1 MKVRPYL
8 LSFLLLIASAAT
20 PAIAGS
26 ASNNLDVS
34 ASVVPSIIIVPPDQV
49 ELGEYNPVAT
59 PYSPATPVTATTP
72 IAIRLP
78 SNTAGKI
85 TVGQG
90 QNPSPVSTDPN
101 PVRRMTDG
109 NGNYLLYELY
119 QDESKTTIWG
129 NTDDTG
135 LSLTGT
141 GSASNVNVHIKIPAG
156 QNVPAGNY
164 QDTVQ
169 VKVTL

>member
-1 MKVRPYL
+1 MKLRPSL
-8 LSFLLLIASAAT
+8 LTVLLLIASSTA
-20 PAIAGS
+20 PAMAGS
-26 ASNNLDVS
+26 ANANLNVS
-34 ASVVPSIIIVPPDQV
+34 ASVVPSIIIVPPVAPVPIPV
-49 ELGEYNPVAT
+49 ENITNPST
-59 PYSPATPVTATTP
+59 PATATLP
-72 IAIRLP
+72 IAITLP
-78 SNTAGKI
+78 NNTTGKI
-85 TVGQG
+85 TLGQG
-90 QNPSPVSTDPN
+90 QNPSPDSTDPN
-101 PVRRMTDG
+101 PLRRMTDG

-129 NTDDTG
+129 NTNDTG

-169 VKVTL
+169 LKATL

>member
-1 MKVRPYL
+1 MKLRPSL
-8 LSFLLLIASAAT
+8 LTFLLLITSSPT

-26 ASNNLDVS
+26 ANANLNVS
-34 ASVVPSIIIVPPDQV
+34 ASVVPSITITPPAAPVPIPV
-49 ELGEYNPVAT
+49 ENVTNPSTPARAT
-59 PYSPATPVTATTP
+59 IP
-72 IAIRLP
+72 IAITLP
-78 SNTAGKI
+78 SNTPGKI
-85 TVGQG
+85 TLGQG
-90 QNPSPVSTDPN
+90 QNPSPTSTNTN

-109 NGNYLLYELY
+109 AGNYLLYELY
-119 QDESKTTIWG
+119 QDESKTIIWG

-141 GSASNVNVHIKIPAG
+141 GSASNINVYIKIPAG

-169 VKVTL
+169 LRATL

>member
-59 PYSPATPVTATTP
+59 SYDPGIPVTATAP
-72 IAIRLP
+72 IAITLP
-78 SNTAGKI
+78 SNNNAKI
-85 TVGQG
+85 TLGQG
-90 QNPSPVSTDPN
+90 ENPSPVSTDPN

>member
-1 MKVRPYL
+1 MKLHPSL
-8 LSFLLLIASAAT
+8 LTVLLLIASAAA

-26 ASNNLDVS
+26 ASDNLNVS
-34 ASVVPSIIIVPPDQV
+34 ASVVPSIIIAPPAPVQLD
-49 ELGEYNPVAT
+49 EYNPVAT
-59 PYSPATPVTATTP
+59 PYNPATPVTATAP
-72 IAIRLP
+72 IAITLP
-78 SNTAGKI
+78 SNNTGKI
-85 TVGQG
+85 TLGQG

-129 NTDDTG
+129 NTDQTG

-141 GSASNVNVHIKIPAG
+141 GSTSNVNLYIKIPAG

>member
-1 MKVRPYL
+1 MKVRPSL
-8 LSFLLLIASAAT
+8 FTVLLLMASAAA
-20 PAIAGS
+20 PAMAGS
-26 ASNNLDVS
+26 ASDNLNVS
-34 ASVVPSIIIVPPDQV
+34 ASVVPSIIIVPPAQV

-59 PYSPATPVTATTP
+59 SYDPGDHVTATEP
-72 IAIRLP
+72 IAITLP
-78 SNTAGKI
+78 SNNNAKI
-85 TVGQG
+85 TLGQG
-90 QNPSPVSTDPN
+90 QNPPFDSTDSN
-101 PVRRMTDG
+101 PVRRMTDS

-119 QDESKTTIWG
+119 QDESHKTIWG
-129 NTDDTG
+129 NTAETG

-141 GSASNVNVHIKIPAG
+141 GSASNVNIHIKVPAG

>member
-1 MKVRPYL
+1 MKLRLSL
-8 LSFLLLIASAAT
+8 LTFLLLITSSPT

-26 ASNNLDVS
+26 ANANLNVS
-34 ASVVPSIIIVPPDQV
+34 ASVVPSIIIAP
-49 ELGEYNPVAT
+49 PVAPVLIPVENITNPST
-59 PYSPATPVTATTP
+59 PAMVTLP
-72 IAIRLP
+72 IAITLP
-78 SNTAGKI
+78 SNTTGKI
-85 TVGQG
+85 TLGQG
-90 QNPSPVSTDPN
+90 ENPSPTSTDTN

-109 NGNYLLYELY
+109 AGNYLLYELY
-119 QDESKTTIWG
+119 QDESKTIIWG

-141 GSASNVNVHIKIPAG
+141 GSASNINVYIKIPAG

-169 VKVTL
+169 LRATL

>member
-1 MKVRPYL
+1 MKLHPSL
-8 LSFLLLIASAAT
+8 LTFLLLMASTAA
-20 PAIAGS
+20 PAMAGS
-26 ASNNLDVS
+26 ASDNLNVS
-34 ASVVPSIIIVPPDQV
+34 VSVVPSIIIAP
-49 ELGEYNPVAT
+49 PVAPVPIPVENVT
-59 PYSPATPVTATTP
+59 DPSTPATATLP
-72 IAIRLP
+72 IAITLP
-78 SNTAGKI
+78 SNNTGKI
-85 TVGQG
+85 TLGQG

-129 NTDDTG
+129 NTDQTG

-141 GSASNVNVHIKIPAG
+141 GSASNVNLYIKIPAG

-169 VKVTL
+169 VTATL

>member
-1 MKVRPYL
+1 MKLHPSL
-8 LSFLLLIASAAT
+8 LTVLLLMASSAA
-20 PAIAGS
+20 PAMAGS
-26 ASNNLDVS
+26 ASDNLNVS
-34 ASVVPSIIIVPPDQV
+34 ASVVPSIIIAPPAAPMPILV
-49 ELGEYNPVAT
+49 ENITNPST
-59 PYSPATPVTATTP
+59 PATATVP
-72 IAIRLP
+72 IAITLP
-78 SNTAGKI
+78 SNNTGKI
-85 TVGQG
+85 TLGQG

-129 NTDDTG
+129 NTDQTG

-141 GSASNVNVHIKIPAG
+141 GSASNVNLYIKIPAG

>member
-1 MKVRPYL
+1 MKLHPSL
-8 LSFLLLIASAAT
+8 LTVLLLMASSAASAM
-20 PAIAGS
+20 AGS
-26 ASNNLDVS
+26 ASDNLNVS
-34 ASVVPSIIIVPPDQV
+34 ASVVPSIIIAPPVVPVPILV
-49 ELGEYNPVAT
+49 ENITNPST
-59 PYSPATPVTATTP
+59 PATATVP
-72 IAIRLP
+72 IAITLP
-78 SNTAGKI
+78 SNNTGKI
-85 TVGQG
+85 TLGQG

-129 NTDDTG
+129 NTDQTG

-141 GSASNVNVHIKIPAG
+141 GSASNVNLYIKIPAG